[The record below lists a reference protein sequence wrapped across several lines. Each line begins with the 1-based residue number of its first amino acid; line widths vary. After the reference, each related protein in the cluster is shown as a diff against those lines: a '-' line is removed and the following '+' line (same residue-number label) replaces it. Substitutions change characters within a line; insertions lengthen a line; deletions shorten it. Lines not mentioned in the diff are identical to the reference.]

1 MPKKRN
7 DKLNKAFLLLHPK
20 FHQKNLEFIFW
31 NSVQILLEND
41 YPINFIFDMNDRL
54 KWLINKKSFQQKIIN
69 DNNKKINN

>member
-1 MPKKRN
+1 VPKKRN
-7 DKLNKAFLLLHPK
+7 DKLGRQGISAIASP

-41 YPINFIFDMNDRL
+41 YPINFIFDINNRL
-54 KWLINKKSFQQKIIN
+54 KWLINKKSFQQKN